1 MVNATGGTAN
11 TSALV
16 GGAENSRDVRIG
28 DVHRDEPV
36 PTEEVSAKSLALVA
50 RLLLPSHL
58 VTLPSM
64 LVMAIAMRNSVSH
77 PRLLVWCMIG
87 VVTEAIAIVARL
99 MYRRERASAGS
110 GLRSLTVIRAATIAV
125 GISWGASLLIPSPND
140 MEAMLIFVVYAYGAS
155 TFGILLTSPRTDLYL
170 CLQVPLIALAAT
182 ALLTSA
188 DRALVTV
195 GLLAIVYF
203 ALALAIHRVANRSVR
218 ETIESTWQ
226 SDRLME
232 GLAAEHELLV
242 GANASASELN
252 LLLAHQ
258 ATHDP
263 LTGLFNRRGA
273 IDSLET
279 ALAVATDRSPVGLLY
294 LDLDRFKHIN
304 DTLGHRGGDQFIAV
318 IADRLSR
325 SIDPGATAGRIGG
338 DEFIAVLPNCDLGAS
353 MAIATRIASVLG
365 QPVHAEGREVPS
377 SVSIGVAVGPDHGVG
392 SSELLRHANAA
403 LHRAKG
409 AGRNRV
415 EIFDGSVR
423 SELNQRVDSEQALR
437 RALDDGDIVAFFQ
450 PEVDATTGNVVGAE
464 LLARWLRRD
473 GTVVPAGEFLHIAAQ
488 AGLLERM
495 TDHLM
500 QQARPLIRRLSTLG
514 LPEGFRFRL
523 NLPPRA
529 TERSWRDNPLDV
541 LLHGVDPT
549 LLTVDVTEAA
559 VVDDLPAAAANLAAL
574 RVRGVRVCLDDF
586 ARGVSSLSLL
596 RKLPIDEVRIDR
608 TSIDTITAHPHDRA
622 IVRSIISLVR
632 EIGLTATADGV
643 ETGAQADVLIALG
656 CIRHQG
662 HLYSR
667 ALPASEFDSYLSA
680 SMVKRYAQDIGLV
693 NAESIDMP
701 QWPGAGMDSA

>member
-1 MVNATGGTAN
+1 MIESEDARTGVAR
-11 TSALV
+11 
-16 GGAENSRDVRIG
+16 ERDV
-28 DVHRDEPV
+28 DVPPRH
-36 PTEEVSAKSLALVA
+36 VSATALQQTA
-50 RLLLPSHL
+50 RLLLPSQL
-58 VTLPSM
+58 VTFPAMVLMAVAAGDKLSPTRLIAWCVASAAAEIITLIAV
-64 LVMAIAMRNSVSH
+64 LVYRRDRAAGGDGLGSINWLRIATVAVGLAWGISLFVPQPGN
-77 PRLLVWCMIG
+77 
-87 VVTEAIAIVARL
+87 TEA
-99 MYRRERASAGS
+99 
-110 GLRSLTVIRAATIAV
+110 T
-125 GISWGASLLIPSPND
+125 
-140 MEAMLIFVVYAYGAS
+140 LIFVVYVYGAS
-155 TFGILLTSPRTDLYL
+155 AFGVWLTSASTDLYL
-170 CLQVPLIALAAT
+170 CLQLPLIAAAVA
-182 ALLTSA
+182 ALFTSGQ
-188 DRALVTV
+188 RELITV
-195 GLLAIVYF
+195 GLLALLYF
-203 ALALAIHRVANRSVR
+203 AVATLIHRIAHRNAR
-218 ETIESTWQ
+218 ETIEAAWRTN
-226 SDRLME
+226 RLME

-242 GANASASELN
+242 GANTSASELN
-252 LLLAHQ
+252 QLLAHQ

-273 IDSLET
+273 IDSLEA
-279 ALAVATDRSPVGLLY
+279 ALAVASDRVPVGLLY

-318 IADRLSR
+318 IADRLAR

-338 DEFIAVLPNCDLGAS
+338 DEFIAVLPNCDLGSS
-353 MAIATRIASVLG
+353 MAVATRIASVLG

-415 EIFDGSVR
+415 EVFDGSVR
-423 SELNQRVDSEQALR
+423 SELNRRVDNEQALR

-464 LLARWLRRD
+464 VLARWLRRD
-473 GTVVPAGEFLHIAAQ
+473 GTVVAAGEFIQVAAQ

-495 TDHLM
+495 TDHVM

-514 LPEGFRFRL
+514 LPEGFRFRV

-541 LLHGVDPT
+541 LLHGVDPS
-549 LLTVDVTEAA
+549 LLTVDVTEAS

-667 ALPASEFDSYLSA
+667 ALPASEFDSYLTA
-680 SMVKRYAQDIGLV
+680 SMAQRYAQATGMF
-693 NAESIDMP
+693 NADSIDMP
-701 QWPGAGMDSA
+701 QWPGGGMGSA

>member
-1 MVNATGGTAN
+1 MTDERNR
-11 TSALV
+11 
-16 GGAENSRDVRIG
+16 RDVQLA
-28 DVHRDEPV
+28 DAHVTPLDTPTDLDAVTTVAV
-36 PTEEVSAKSLALVA
+36 PDQHVAEQSLLQAA

-58 VTLPSM
+58 LTLPAM
-64 LVMAIAMRNSVSH
+64 LAIAVGTRTDVSQ
-77 PRLLVWCMIG
+77 
-87 VVTEAIAIVARL
+87 TRL
-99 MYRRERASAGS
+99 MWWFIAGTASELATIAAAVSYRRERRNGAS
-110 GLRSLTVIRAATIAV
+110 GLRSLTLIRVATISV
-125 GISWGASLLIPSPND
+125 GIVWGVSLLVPDTGDIE
-140 MEAMLIFVVYAYGAS
+140 MMLIYVVFAYGVSA
-155 TFGILLTSPRTDLYL
+155 FGTLLCTPRTDLYV
-170 CLQVPLIALAAT
+170 CMNIPLLGIAAT
-182 ALLTSA
+182 ALIITGDGGLI
-188 DRALVTV
+188 TV
-195 GLLAIVYF
+195 GLLALAYIVF
-203 ALALAIHRVANRSVR
+203 ASMIHRIANRSVR
-218 ETIESTWQ
+218 ETIESIWRT
-226 SDRLME
+226 DRLVE
-232 GLAAEHELLV
+232 GLAAEHQLLI
-242 GANASASELN
+242 GANTSASELN
-252 LLLAHQ
+252 GLLAHQ

-273 IDSLET
+273 IDALEHSLAT
-279 ALAVATDRSPVGLLY
+279 ATHKTPVGLLY

-304 DTLGHRGGDQFIAV
+304 DTIGHRGGDQFIAV
-318 IADRLSR
+318 IADRLAR

-353 MAIATRIASVLG
+353 MAVATRIASVLG

-377 SVSIGVAVGPDHGVG
+377 AVSIGVAVGPDHGEG
-392 SSELLRHANAA
+392 ASELLRHANAA

-415 EIFDGSVR
+415 EVFDGSVR
-423 SELNQRVDSEQALR
+423 TELNQRVNSEQALR

-450 PEVDATTGNVVGAE
+450 PEVDATTGQVVGAE

-473 GTVVPAGEFLHIAAQ
+473 GTVVAAAEFLQVAAE

-495 TDHLM
+495 TDHVM

-514 LPEGFRFRL
+514 LPDGFRFRL

-541 LLHGVDPT
+541 LLHGVEPS
-549 LLTVDVTEAA
+549 LLTVDVTESA
-559 VVDDLPAAAANLAAL
+559 VIDDLPGAAANLAAL

-622 IVRSIISLVR
+622 IVRSIIGLVR

-667 ALPASEFDSYLSA
+667 ALPASEFDSYVAA
-680 SMVKRYAQDIGLV
+680 SMAQRYAQITGNF

-701 QWPGAGMDSA
+701 LWPTNDLD